1 MIVVGVIS
9 GKGGVGKT
17 TTVVNLGVTLSSKF
31 KRKILLID
39 SNFSTPDLG
48 LHLGMYTFPHTLQD
62 VLKNDIPIDKAIYR
76 HPSGVEILPS
86 SLSFGGVD
94 VDIRGLKN
102 YLQDL
107 TDYEYIFID
116 SPPGLGREI
125 LPILEICDEL
135 LIVTNPEIPAIT
147 DGLRAVEISKRENI
161 PIRGIVL
168 NKIRGE
174 KYELSVPE
182 VGSIFD
188 FPLVATIPEDAKV
201 RESVALGNP
210 VTLNFP
216 YSSAAVEF
224 TKFGGYLVGEEYQ
237 IGFFIKFWN
246 WLENIKRKVSLM
258 GEIQIKTM
266 ERPVAIEA
274 RPIKKRTKRS
284 ISYGV
289 LSWQEL
295 RKLAKKRGI
304 KAFGK
309 GVTRQMIEDELKMQD
324 KGVRKKPKE
333 IEEVPEE
340 RVEVG
345 YRGYLNIPSAK
356 KLPQE
361 LGSMSV
367 DMIMGIKGAYKEKLI
382 NAGFTTIGDLASSSI
397 TEVAGK
403 TGLREPYAEY
413 LVSAAKAI
421 VETDESNL

>member
-1 MIVVGVIS
+1 
-9 GKGGVGKT
+9 
-17 TTVVNLGVTLSSKF
+17 
-31 KRKILLID
+31 D

-62 VLKNDIPIDKAIYR
+62 VLKNDIPIDKAIYS

-86 SLSFGGVD
+86 SLSFGEVD

-125 LPILEICDEL
+125 LPILDICDEL

-147 DGLRAVEISKRENI
+147 DGLRAVEISKRENV
-161 PIRGIVL
+161 PILGIVL

-174 KYELSVPE
+174 KYELSVSE
-182 VGSIFD
+182 IGSIFD

-210 VTLNFP
+210 VALNHP
-216 YSSAAVEF
+216 YSPAAVEF
-224 TKFGGYLVGEEYQ
+224 AKFGGYLVGEEYQ
-237 IGFFIKFWN
+237 IGFFAKLMN
-246 WLENIKRKVSLM
+246 WLENIKRKVSLK
-258 GEIQIKTM
+258 GEIQIKAM

-284 ISYGV
+284 INYEV

-295 RKLAKKRGI
+295 RELARKRDI
-304 KAFGK
+304 KASGK
-309 GVTRQMIEDELKMQD
+309 GVTRQMIEDELIKQD
-324 KGVRKKPKE
+324 AGVRREPME
-333 IEEVPEE
+333 IEEVSEE
-340 RVEVG
+340 EIEVG
-345 YRGYLNIPSAK
+345 YPKYLHAPYK
-356 KLPQE
+356 TKPPQE
-361 LGSMSV
+361 LEGMKV
-367 DMIMGIKGAYKEKLI
+367 NVIMGIKGAYEEKLVK
-382 NAGFTTIGDLASSSI
+382 AGYKTVGDLASASI
-397 TEVAGK
+397 TEVASE

-413 LVSAAKAI
+413 LISAAKAI
-421 VETDESNL
+421 VESTD